1 MIFHLPIKDNI
12 KIAKLL
18 KKMGKDA
25 ELIQMWKCANVNAV
39 DRCGISDHG
48 GVHIRIVANAALK
61 VLRLLIKKGIKPSV
75 VENYALT
82 NGDAELIV
90 VLASCLHDIG
100 ISVHRDSHEEYSIQ
114 LAYLKLRELLK
125 DIYEEPEI
133 TIITSEILHAI
144 VAHNAKETCLTIE
157 AGVLKVAD
165 ALDMAKGRSRIP
177 FKAGQINIHSVSA
190 QAVESV
196 DIEEGE
202 ARPVRIVIN
211 LTSSAGIFQ
220 VDELL
225 KKKLMNSS
233 IKEFI
238 EVVAKQNIVSEKPIF
253 ETFTI

>member
-1 MIFHLPIKDNI
+1 MIFHLPVKDNV
-12 KIAKLL
+12 KLAKLL
-18 KKMGKDA
+18 NKMGKDA

-48 GVHIRIVANAALK
+48 GTHIRIVANAALK
-61 VLRLLIKKGIKPSV
+61 VLRLLMKKNIKPSV
-75 VENYALT
+75 VENYDLT
-82 NGDAELIV
+82 NEDAELIV
-90 VLASCLHDIG
+90 VLAACLHDIG
-100 ISVHRDSHEEYSIQ
+100 ISVHRDSHEGYSIQ

-125 DIYEEPEI
+125 DIYNEPEI
-133 TIITSEILHAI
+133 TIITSEVLHAI

-177 FKAGQINIHSVSA
+177 FKTGQINIHSVSA

-202 ARPVRIVIN
+202 TRPVRIVIN
-211 LTSSAGIFQ
+211 LESSAGIFQ

-225 KKKLMNSS
+225 KRKLVNSS
-233 IKEFI
+233 IREYVEI
-238 EVVAKQNIVSEKPIF
+238 VAKQNITSEKPIF
-253 ETFTI
+253 ETFKI